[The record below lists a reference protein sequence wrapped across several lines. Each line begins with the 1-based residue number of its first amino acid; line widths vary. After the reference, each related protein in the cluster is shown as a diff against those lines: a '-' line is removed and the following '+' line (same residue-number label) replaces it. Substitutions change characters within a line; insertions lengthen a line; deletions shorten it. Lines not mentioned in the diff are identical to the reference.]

1 MLNACRR
8 QRSVHGNAFAL
19 IVTVLLVLNAC
30 RRQRSVHSLRLGRR
44 RLRRGGVLNACRR
57 QRSVH
62 CSGAA
67 ALNWAWVCST
77 PVGVKDRFTAD
88 HIGNLCW
95 WCVCSTPVGVKD
107 RFTLLL
113 GIPSI
118 PKSRVLNACRRQR
131 SVHACNLPTANECEQ
146 CSTPVGVKD
155 RFTAT
160 ITAMQFLEASAQR
173 LSASKIGSRLSKR
186 TC

>member
-77 PVGVKDRFTAD
+77 PVGVKDRFTFCGRGTQAYS
-88 HIGNLCW
+88 GR
-95 WCVCSTPVGVKD
+95 CSTPVGVKD
-107 RFTLLL
+107 RFTEASPL
-113 GIPSI
+113 I
-118 PKSRVLNACRRQR
+118 A
-131 SVHACNLPTANECEQ
+131 TA
-146 CSTPVGVKD
+146 V
-155 RFTAT
+155 
-160 ITAMQFLEASAQR
+160 ASAQR
-173 LSASKIGSRLSKR
+173 LSASKIGSHSATSWFIGHSDVLNACRRQRSVHSACESTGIGAIRCSTPVGVKDR
-186 TC
+186 FT